1 MIDLIIG
8 SAFLCDQGNYLV
20 VGDGNLN
27 EYVCQKFEEIAK
39 GKLNAEYV
47 DLNPNVE
54 DLIFVSDIN
63 KLQTTW
69 SRTYS
74 LDSLI
79 DIIIKSNL
87 NNISPTDK

>member
-1 MIDLIIG
+1 VIDLIIG

-27 EYVCQKFEEIAK
+27 EYICQRFEEIAK

-54 DLIFVSDIN
+54 DLLFVSDIN
-63 KLQTTW
+63 TLQTTW
-69 SRTYS
+69 TRTYS
-74 LDSLI
+74 LDSI
-79 DIIIKSNL
+79 IERIIKSNL
-87 NNISPTDK
+87 NNASFTDK